1 MNSLLTAAEQ
11 FQRHY
16 NTLITGAIHPT
27 EHPVAKGE
35 AREHGWRKLF
45 RRFLPDRYGVKS
57 GFIIDSEGTLSD
69 QTDCIIYRKDMGIEL
84 YSVGHHTVIP
94 VEAVFGA
101 FEIKPVLNKKNLT
114 YAEDKASK
122 IAKLKI
128 TNNLRWNSATGQT
141 ENSLITMPAE
151 GSVILG
157 LLADRIEIKKKWKQQ
172 AFKKLLSQP
181 KTMLSVFMT
190 VEDGCVDTL
199 STGYPTSSYRLY
211 EGDHAL
217 LNQMIPLAESM
228 AIQEKRRC
236 LSSCCLSDYKGQLD
250 KPTRVKV

>member
-16 NTLITGAIHPT
+16 NTLITGTIHPT
-27 EHPVAKGE
+27 EHSVAKGD

-84 YSVGHHTVIP
+84 YSVGHNTVIP

-101 FEIKPVLNKKNLT
+101 FEIKPFLEKSSLD

-128 TNNLRWNSATGQT
+128 TNNLLWNGSTGQT
-141 ENSLITMPAE
+141 ENGLITMPAG
-151 GSVILG
+151 GSIILG
-157 LLADRIEIKKKWKQQ
+157 LLADKIKVKSKWKQP

-190 VEDGCVDTL
+190 VEHGCVNTF
-199 STGYPTSSYRLY
+199 STGYPTSSYKLY
-211 EGDHAL
+211 EGNHAL
-217 LNQMIPLAESM
+217 LDQLIQLAESM
-228 AIQEKRRC
+228 AVYEEGRDLI
-236 LSSCCLSDYKGQLD
+236 SCCLSNYKGQLAGPKD
-250 KPTRVKV
+250 MTV